1 VQLKQDNN
9 EKNNS
14 NMAKKTKI
22 NSKNPKYSETMI
34 QKTSEI
40 KKLECTTNNGVKVY
54 SVWDEKNYK
63 K

>member
-1 VQLKQDNN
+1 
-9 EKNNS
+9 
-14 NMAKKTKI
+14 MAKKTKI